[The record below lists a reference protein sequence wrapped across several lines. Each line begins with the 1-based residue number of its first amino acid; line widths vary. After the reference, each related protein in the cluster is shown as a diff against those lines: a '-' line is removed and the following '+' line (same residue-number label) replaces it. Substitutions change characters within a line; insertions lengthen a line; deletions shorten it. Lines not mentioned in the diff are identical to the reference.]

1 MCNSRLE
8 STSVE
13 EERDTILAEVEHVE
27 SNVQE
32 FIMDNIH
39 YTS

>member
-1 MCNSRLE
+1 MMCNSRLE
-8 STSVE
+8 ETALE

-27 SNVQE
+27 SNTQE

-39 YTS
+39 